1 MGNSTNRCISNVMLK
16 LYYRVRYMIVDESQK
31 DDMKITQEMGRIT
44 ELEYSR
50 KGTADCVW

>member
-1 MGNSTNRCISNVMLK
+1 MLK